1 MSDFGGAAKPLA
13 EHPDYKIA
21 ILGVPFDEKSSYLR
35 GAAGGPAAV
44 RSVSTGKCYCAY
56 TELGVNLEDET
67 VLVDVGDVDTSGD
80 MDKSFA
86 LIEKAVAAILAKG
99 ATPIVLGGDH
109 SITYPILKAFART
122 FKPLDVLHFDAH
134 PDLYED
140 LYGDRLSHACPFARI
155 LEDETV
161 LVDLGDV
168 DTSGDMDK
176 SFALIEKGVAAIL
189 AKGATPVVLGG
200 DHSITYPVLKAFART
215 FKPLDVLHF
224 DAHPDLYEDLYGDR
238 LSHACPF
245 ARILEDGLAASV
257 IQVGVR
263 AITAGHR
270 AKALK
275 AGVRMIEMKDI
286 DGPLHLRFTN
296 PVYISFDLDALDP
309 AFAPGV
315 SHHEPGGLTTR
326 QALQV
331 IQSLKG
337 RIVGLDVVELNP
349 SRDPASITAAAAFK
363 IIKETAGRIV
373 RPA

>member
-56 TELGVNLEDET
+56 TELGVN
-67 VLVDVGDVDTSGD
+67 
-80 MDKSFA
+80 
-86 LIEKAVAAILAKG
+86 
-99 ATPIVLGGDH
+99 
-109 SITYPILKAFART
+109 
-122 FKPLDVLHFDAH
+122 
-134 PDLYED
+134 
-140 LYGDRLSHACPFARI
+140 